1 MCFKYMQQSSFKLKL
16 ENVYLSKDSV
26 EDGEF
31 DNWKFNFA
39 LSQYFNYYMLAKFVR
54 RIMELERYQ
63 LFGDNNWEKNK

>member
-1 MCFKYMQQSSFKLKL
+1 MQQSSFKLKL

-39 LSQYFNYYMLAKFVR
+39 LSQYFNYSHACKICPKDHGIKEVSAVW
-54 RIMELERYQ
+54 
-63 LFGDNNWEKNK
+63 G